1 MGGSGGGYSDWT
13 PKQFESRVRDAEK
26 ESLKIGF
33 APELSNFLGDLLRQF
48 NTRDSDTVKDR
59 LNDLKDFLSQELET
73 SITLRFGGSV
83 AKHTY
88 VDGLSDVDAM
98 FVTKSAD
105 TDFKNPND
113 LVSSFADLVKTK
125 LGDSADVKSGEMAV
139 SITYR
144 DGTELQ
150 ILPAAATADG
160 NLKVSSPEGDSWS
173 KIKPKAFNQVLS
185 EVNKSCNYN
194 LVPTIKLAKAI
205 NATLPESQQLS
216 GYHMESLAVDAFKNY
231 SGTKSK
237 HEMLVN
243 FFASAKSQV
252 LKPIVDR
259 SGQSRHLDD
268 YLGESGSD
276 GRKRAS
282 YLLGRIEKR
291 MRNANAASS
300 KTAWASIFGVDE

>member
-1 MGGSGGGYSDWT
+1 
-13 PKQFESRVRDAEK
+13 
-26 ESLKIGF
+26 
-33 APELSNFLGDLLRQF
+33 
-48 NTRDSDTVKDR
+48 
-59 LNDLKDFLSQELET
+59 
-73 SITLRFGGSV
+73 
-83 AKHTY
+83 
-88 VDGLSDVDAM
+88 
-98 FVTKSAD
+98 
-105 TDFKNPND
+105 
-113 LVSSFADLVKTK
+113 
-125 LGDSADVKSGEMAV
+125 
-139 SITYR
+139 
-144 DGTELQ
+144 
-150 ILPAAATADG
+150 
-160 NLKVSSPEGDSWS
+160 
-173 KIKPKAFNQVLS
+173 
-185 EVNKSCNYN
+185 
-194 LVPTIKLAKAI
+194 
-205 NATLPESQQLS
+205 
-216 GYHMESLAVDAFKNY
+216 MESLAVDAFKNY